1 MSTSW
6 TLGPPKES
14 PGKRFLRSQFLSP
27 AQWPSNETNL
37 DGKVAIVTGAT
48 SGLGLEASR
57 QLLSL
62 GLTGLIIAV
71 RSTEKGEKVAAEFRS
86 KFPKA
91 NIQVWSLEMESYES
105 ILAFARRSEAELSRL
120 DIAILNAGIQALQFS
135 LVPETKHEKLIQV
148 NYLSTMLLAI
158 LLLPVLKAKS
168 PPGEPGRLT
177 IVSSGTARG
186 SQISSPPG
194 SPILSILDDKSA
206 PWDPV
211 ARYAVSKLLGHLFI
225 INLIRCID
233 AEDVVVNLADP
244 GLVKDTNLQ
253 GGGSAPFLITV
264 FFYCMKALLGRT
276 LQIGGSTY
284 VDASVVKGK
293 ESHGCY
299 VADWKISQF
308 AAFVYT
314 AEGEAA
320 REQLW
325 EETMAEF
332 NPYESNDASSVSEE
346 HKHLLNDRD
355 PNFGTSTV
363 KLAEA
368 QEAAADR
375 YGLAWRLYDMT
386 VSERTVRA
394 RVSLYLHMS
403 AGLQVGP
410 ERDYSQ
416 FLGCLSLGPPAPSDR
431 PLPTVWRVELPWYG
445 GVAPSQLVR
454 PTEWERL
461 MHPYVLLHQDW
472 TQHSPT
478 IFALLGCLASDAG
491 DSGIGR
497 ATEVMDMLTRAVIN
511 EHRVSILLRCLVWP
525 NNNDSFL
532 AFLIAMLFLYH
543 SHTQVC
549 HSLYYV
555 SSEWVS
561 FP

>member
-91 NIQVWSLEMESYES
+91 DIQVWSLEMETYES
-105 ILAFARRSEAELSRL
+105 ISAFARRAEAELSRL
-120 DIAILNAGIQALQFS
+120 DIAILNAGIQALEFS

-158 LLLPVLKAKS
+158 LLLPVLKVKS

-194 SPILSILDDKSA
+194 SPILPVLDDKSA

-225 INLIRCID
+225 IDLIRYID

-276 LQIGGSTY
+276 LQVGGSTY

-299 VADWKISQF
+299 VADWKISPF

-332 NPYESNDASSVSEE
+332 
-346 HKHLLNDRD
+346 K
-355 PNFGTSTV
+355 F
-363 KLAEA
+363 
-368 QEAAADR
+368 
-375 YGLAWRLYDMT
+375 
-386 VSERTVRA
+386 
-394 RVSLYLHMS
+394 
-403 AGLQVGP
+403 AGVQ
-410 ERDYSQ
+410 
-416 FLGCLSLGPPAPSDR
+416 
-431 PLPTVWRVELPWYG
+431 
-445 GVAPSQLVR
+445 
-454 PTEWERL
+454 
-461 MHPYVLLHQDW
+461 
-472 TQHSPT
+472 T
-478 IFALLGCLASDAG
+478 ILDGMK
-491 DSGIGR
+491 R
-497 ATEVMDMLTRAVIN
+497 
-511 EHRVSILLRCLVWP
+511 
-525 NNNDSFL
+525 
-532 AFLIAMLFLYH
+532 
-543 SHTQVC
+543 
-549 HSLYYV
+549 
-555 SSEWVS
+555 
-561 FP
+561 